1 VPIDEIFIEKGE
13 VMKKKTVAMAALV
26 ALSLASCEAID
37 RDRDRRDDRQEAR
50 RGCMELA
57 RDRGYRNLDVESIER
72 EGRDEWRVVMRGRR
86 EGGGG
91 EQTVRCLYNDRAN
104 RGRLAEAR

>member
-1 VPIDEIFIEKGE
+1 
-13 VMKKKTVAMAALV
+13 MKKTTVVMAGFV

-37 RDRDRRDDRQEAR
+37 RPRDRRDDRQEAR

-57 RDRGYRNLDVESIER
+57 RDRGYRNVDVESIER
-72 EGRDEWRVVMRGRR
+72 EGKDDWRVVMRGRR

-91 EQTVRCLYNDRAN
+91 EATVRCMYDDRSN
-104 RGRLAEAR
+104 RGRLAESR

>member
-1 VPIDEIFIEKGE
+1 
-13 VMKKKTVAMAALV
+13 MKKKTVVMAGLV

-37 RDRDRRDDRQEAR
+37 RPRDRRDDRRDDRQEAR

-57 RDRGYRNLDVESIER
+57 RDRGYRDLDVESIER

-86 EGGGG
+86 DGGR
-91 EQTVRCLYNDRAN
+91 ELTVRCQYDDRSN
-104 RGRLAEAR
+104 RGRLTESR

>member
-1 VPIDEIFIEKGE
+1 
-13 VMKKKTVAMAALV
+13 MKKKTVVMAGLV

-37 RDRDRRDDRQEAR
+37 RPRGRRDDRQEAR

-57 RDRGYRNLDVESIER
+57 RDRGYRDLDVEAVER

-86 EGGGG
+86 DGGR
-91 EQTVRCLYNDRAN
+91 ELTVRCMYDDRSN
-104 RGRLAEAR
+104 RGRLAESR

>member
-1 VPIDEIFIEKGE
+1 
-13 VMKKKTVAMAALV
+13 MKKRTVVMAGLV

-37 RDRDRRDDRQEAR
+37 RPRDRRDDRRDDRQEAR

-57 RDRGYRNLDVESIER
+57 RDRGYRDLDVESIER

-86 EGGGG
+86 DGGR
-91 EQTVRCLYNDRAN
+91 ELTVRCQYDDRSN
-104 RGRLAEAR
+104 RGRLAESR

>member
-1 VPIDEIFIEKGE
+1 
-13 VMKKKTVAMAALV
+13 MKKKTFVMAGLV

-37 RDRDRRDDRQEAR
+37 RRSDRRDDRQEAR

-57 RDRGYRNLDVESIER
+57 RDRGYRDLDVESIER

-86 EGGGG
+86 DGGR
-91 EQTVRCLYNDRAN
+91 ELTVRCLYDDRSN
-104 RGRLAEAR
+104 RGRLAESR